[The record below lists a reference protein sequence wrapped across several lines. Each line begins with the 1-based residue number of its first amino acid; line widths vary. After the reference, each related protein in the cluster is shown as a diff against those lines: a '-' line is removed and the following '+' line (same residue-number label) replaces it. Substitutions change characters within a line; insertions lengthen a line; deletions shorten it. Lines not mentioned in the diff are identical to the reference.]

1 MEKKLFGDGRLIK
14 NVKLYTEEQ
23 VIEILWECVD
33 NIESSYNIHEVT
45 EEFIKN
51 RFLNQN
57 KDEE

>member
-51 RFLNQN
+51 RLLNQN
-57 KDEE
+57 KDE